1 MLKKTGSAKQT
12 LNGNDELL
20 LPMAKDFAQPTN
32 LSKDEKAALTA
43 FQAAMQA
50 LKEEERKYG
59 KKSYL

>member
-1 MLKKTGSAKQT
+1 MLKKADSATQK

-20 LPMAKDFAQPTN
+20 LPMAKDFAKPTN
-32 LSKDEKAALTA
+32 LSNDEKAALTA
-43 FQAAMQA
+43 FRAAMKA